1 MEEHF
6 KYDYL
11 RNDPECRSIDEIL
24 EEKARQ
30 QKPTVTRAEVISLAA
45 DIHFEVQKGE
55 YCSLDVDSA
64 IWEFLQ
70 KKGVVEK

>member
-1 MEEHF
+1 M
-6 KYDYL
+6 
-11 RNDPECRSIDEIL
+11 
-24 EEKARQ
+24 RQ
-30 QKPTVTRAEVISLAA
+30 QKPAVTREEIISLAA
-45 DIHFEVQKGE
+45 DIHFEVTRGE